1 MFNNTT
7 LKLATIVCLI
17 VTLSIVIFVTRHTQY
32 HYHSVYREFYF
43 IPLILAAFWF
53 GLRGA
58 LLASGSITL
67 FYLAFIWIFWQ
78 GLSAEKVN
86 TFIEIIFINIMALVL
101 GILREREFRERRR
114 TQKMEN
120 LAIIG
125 KTVSGIAHDMKT
137 PLVAIAGF
145 SRHILKKLE
154 ADDPHREKVNII
166 YQEAQRLERMV
177 RDMLNY
183 ARPLNLLRS
192 REDVNQIIQA
202 SMDVVTEIAG
212 KKQITIKGKLF
223 PEMPLAEFDSMRI
236 KQVLINLLTNA
247 IQASPFMETVL
258 VRSFV
263 IGKSIVID
271 VTDHGRGLIADQK
284 ENIFTPFFTTKREG
298 IGLGL
303 IMVKNIVS
311 AHGGEVQFFDNPPPD
326 PGVTFRVIL
335 PMEPGAISS
344 STQK

>member
-1 MFNNTT
+1 
-7 LKLATIVCLI
+7 
-17 VTLSIVIFVTRHTQY
+17 
-32 HYHSVYREFYF
+32 
-43 IPLILAAFWF
+43 
-53 GLRGA
+53 
-58 LLASGSITL
+58 
-67 FYLAFIWIFWQ
+67 LAFIWIFWQ